1 MQLIEV
7 NHTHTSV
14 HAHLVTCIASN
25 LEICELELHLE
36 LGLDGWIN

>member
-14 HAHLVTCIASN
+14 HAHFVNCIASN

-36 LGLDGWIN
+36 LGVDGWIN